1 MNELMFQAGPR
12 CKRNERAKR
21 AHSLYILCADILI
34 SSYRLR
40 GSLKQLISAHF
51 DLSFLID
58 AHKYLWDYCGDALEQ
73 LGLTYHSRR
82 STDKH
87 DAFEAILSDILLAI
101 SKLDDDDKLPHIYCE
116 ALHLINLP
124 SLEPDPISK
133 RLDKAISLLAR
144 KVDALSA
151 PSDSSLKAME
161 QLVSSLKSELA
172 KFSSSVSSL
181 SASLSKKVIEPLTSQ
196 QPVSIPTGKVQ
207 ATTQKTTVDRSSNVI
222 LFGVPEMPLNDTKS
236 FIDEVTL
243 HMIGKSVCFRDA
255 FRIGRKKTNDDSGKS
270 SRPRPLLIKLV
281 NCWDR
286 RLLLNSRRSLKF
298 FEKSRL
304 FIREDLPPHAR
315 QSQSNPKLSANL
327 QDSSNPNVSSKESN
341 GDDPSQ

>member
-1 MNELMFQAGPR
+1 MDTNSE
-12 CKRNERAKR
+12 
-21 AHSLYILCADILI
+21 
-34 SSYRLR
+34 
-40 GSLKQLISAHF
+40 
-51 DLSFLID
+51 
-58 AHKYLWDYCGDALEQ
+58 
-73 LGLTYHSRR
+73 
-82 STDKH
+82 
-87 DAFEAILSDILLAI
+87 
-101 SKLDDDDKLPHIYCE
+101 
-116 ALHLINLP
+116 
-124 SLEPDPISK
+124 
-133 RLDKAISLLAR
+133 AISLLAR

-222 LFGVPEMPLNDTKS
+222 LFGVPEMPLNDTKY

-270 SRPRPLLIKLV
+270 SRSRPLLIKLV

-327 QDSSNPNVSSKESN
+327 QDNSNPNVSSKESNGDDPSNPKLSANLQDNSNPNVSSKESN